1 MARGESRNGAWAV
14 VLKPACRGCG
24 STTRKLLHPG
34 PRCGE
39 CHRAEKKRKS
49 LLRKDGYQRKT
60 YGITQAEKE
69 AVIEE
74 QDGGCICA
82 PWTNY
87 DGSSGRD
94 LSTDHDH
101 ETGIVR
107 GVLCKHCNDLLG
119 RIKDDPTYFR
129 LMIRY
134 LENPPAVRVL
144 GERLVPE

>member
-1 MARGESRNGAWAV
+1 M
-14 VLKPACRGCG
+14 LKPKCKDCG
-24 STTRKLLHPG
+24 SSTKKLTYPG
-34 PRCGE
+34 PRDLGCWRE
-39 CHRAEKKRKS
+39 ERKRRKAS
-49 LLRKDGYQRKT
+49 RKDGYQQKV

-69 AVIEE
+69 QVVAA

-87 DGSSGRD
+87 DGSGKRD

-101 ETGIVR
+101 ETGIIR

-119 RIKDDPTYFR
+119 RIQDDPTYFR

-134 LENPPAVRVL
+134 LEDPPAVRVL
-144 GERLVPE
+144 GTRVVPG